1 MKNMITLSIALFF
14 LAADIH
20 TFANDILSVNA
31 NVNDSVQEHTN
42 ISVLGLN
49 NDAVSGITS
58 KPDLPVFVVIYDH
71 DFNYLTSGSA
81 YPGADNNW
89 TFYHGLNLDSIYQL
103 IHVEVTS
110 LANGHAYRQFKMGLP
125 PSVRYV
131 SQSFYG
137 DGLSESSP
145 ANISDINLIANSL
158 TDGGQIILV
167 DDVYSGCY
175 DLNITHNNLVTI
187 GGASQVVFTGD
198 RPNWTLPSDP
208 ETVTD
213 VSDWGSGAAIGFNL
227 YNGHLS
233 FENIRCEHCSGE
245 AFIKLSGP
253 IHSLILDNIDGYNIR
268 RLFDHK
274 NSADDVYVK
283 GLEIRNT
290 DVTGFS
296 KQAIRIR
303 SNSQYISIIDFY
315 LNSGRQDGDN
325 FAVGIQIGDN
335 QSILGVSD
343 VFIKNGQTLNSHSS
357 LGNYFNGDGVVSEKT
372 DYGIYIDNLTSSG
385 HTDGGIDLKSESTF
399 ISNSHFF
406 DNKRNVRLWG
416 GEESPVVLANINF
429 GSAVSR
435 GGSGSTSQVG
445 LYSTKSDPYTAP
457 KEAIVFDSTYG
468 GTSHYLLYSDGYNV
482 SIKSIDSD
490 RSEANTFKQD
500 LYAYPKKNTS
510 VFADSYDTYAANNDG
525 LVSLNHISDFDF
537 YHTLTASER
546 VTWKVSEAP
555 SFVKLSYNDVSF
567 SQADITSNSSID
579 LALNA
584 SDMSANV
591 TSLHYRVNLVNNP
604 YGVGSNI
611 FYRYV
616 AGQSF
621 PLLSGITAK
630 EIRGSSGLTTP
641 GFDTL
646 LANQAWVLKAKLYVD
661 DFSQDA
667 VISEQANG
675 WNDRSYQL
683 RIKQDGRLQLL
694 YSRHEKSSYNTD
706 FISERS
712 VPQGQ
717 WFDLKF
723 VKSAAGLVQ
732 IFVDDQLF
740 AQKSIKQVRSSIPIK
755 LLGQYSGYVHSLVV
769 KFGVTD

>member
-1 MKNMITLSIALFF
+1 MKNMIFLSFYLYLSMFY
-14 LAADIH
+14 
-20 TFANDILSVNA
+20 TTSFATSNIMAQDQEVGFIN
-31 NVNDSVQEHTN
+31 NVAITN
-42 ISVLGLN
+42 FSGSS
-49 NDAVSGITS
+49 VSGQASSLDEPIYI
-58 KPDLPVFVVIYDH
+58 VIYDH
-71 DFNYLTSGSA
+71 EFNFLTSGYVSPSSSHIWT
-81 YPGADNNW
+81 YNHNLSLAD
-89 TFYHGLNLDSIYQL
+89 DYQL
-103 IHVEVTS
+103 INVEVVS
-110 LANGHAYRQFKMGLP
+110 HNGGHAYRQFKVGTP
-125 PSVRYV
+125 PEIRYV
-131 SQSFYG
+131 SQNSYG
-137 DGLSESSP
+137 DGLSDTTP
-145 ANISDINLIANSL
+145 ANINDINAIANAMHA
-158 TDGGQIILV
+158 GGAIVLV
-167 DDVYSGCY
+167 EDVYSGFY
-175 DLNITHNNLVTI
+175 NLNINHNKLITI
-187 GGASQVVFTGD
+187 GGEVQVTFRGD
-198 RPNWTLPSDP
+198 RPEWQLPSNP

-213 VSDWGSGAAIGFNL
+213 VSNWNNGTSIGFNL
-227 YNGHLS
+227 FSGHLAL
-233 FENIRCEHCSGE
+233 ENMRCEHCGGE
-245 AFIKLSGP
+245 AFIKLSRP
-253 IHSLILDNIDGYNIR
+253 IHSLMLDNIDGYNIR
-268 RLFDHK
+268 RLLDHK
-274 NSADDVYVK
+274 NSPDEVYIK
-283 GLEIRNT
+283 GLEVRNT
-290 DVTGFS
+290 DVIGFS
-296 KQAIRIR
+296 KQAIRVR

-315 LNSGRQDGDN
+315 LNSGRLDGDN
-325 FAVGIQIGDN
+325 FAVGIQIGDHH
-335 QSILGVSD
+335 SPVGVSH
-343 VFIKNGQTLNSHSS
+343 VFIKNGHTLNSHST
-357 LGNYFNGDGVVSEKT
+357 LGSYYNGDGVVSEKY
-372 DYGIYIDNLTSSG
+372 DYGIYIDNLISSG
-385 HTDGGIDLKSESTF
+385 HTDGGVDLKSENTF
-399 ISNSHFF
+399 ISNSHFY

-416 GEESPVVLANINF
+416 GEESAVLLSNIEF

-717 WFDLKF
+717 WFDLKI